1 MAKDNILAR
10 ESSTDDSSGSDS
22 EENVG
27 HLNKK
32 DPVEGPFQFLKTGMS
47 WVFEGLVV
55 VVMVRN
61 GAGGPSFLLYKKLSY
76 ESQAV
81 ST

>member
-27 HLNKK
+27 HLKEK
-32 DPVEGPFQFLKTGMS
+32 DPAVVPFQFLKAGMS
-47 WVFEGLVV
+47 
-55 VVMVRN
+55 
-61 GAGGPSFLLYKKLSY
+61 
-76 ESQAV
+76 
-81 ST
+81 